1 MNRSVPAAP
10 PATPVPPAPATGPVP
25 PKASGAAPPRHP
37 AGLPVPPSNGA
48 APPGPVTA
56 PLPVV
61 PAAGVTAPLA
71 AVTGAEG
78 FIGSHLVEALVS
90 SGHRVRA
97 MAQYNSFSSFGWL
110 EALPAEVMDRVEV
123 VLGDVRDPGSVHAL
137 VEGAETVY
145 HLAALIAI
153 PYSYRAPHSYVETN
167 VTGTL
172 NVLEAV
178 RRLGTARLVH
188 TSTSE
193 TYGTARTVPI
203 TEDHPIVTQS
213 PYAASKA
220 GGDRLADSYHASFGT
235 PVVTLRPF
243 NTFGPRQSMRA
254 VIPTVI
260 GQLAAGRRT
269 VTLGDLR
276 PTRDFTY
283 VEDTAAAFLAV
294 GTAPAERV
302 IGRTFNAGTGGEI
315 SVGDL
320 VTLIGKLMDT
330 EVSVRA
336 DEQRVRPAAS
346 EVMRLVCDASRLR
359 AATGWAPAHGL
370 EAGLRRTIAFF
381 RDPANLARYK
391 TDRYNV

>member
-1 MNRSVPAAP
+1 MTWV
-10 PATPVPPAPATGPVP
+10 
-25 PKASGAAPPRHP
+25 
-37 AGLPVPPSNGA
+37 
-48 APPGPVTA
+48 
-56 PLPVV
+56 
-61 PAAGVTAPLA
+61 

-78 FIGSHLVEALVS
+78 FIGSHLVEALVA

-110 EALPAEVMDRVEV
+110 ETLPAETMDQVDV
-123 VLGDVRDPGSVHAL
+123 VLGDVRDPGSVREL
-137 VEGAETVY
+137 VKDTEAVY

-153 PYSYRAPHSYVETN
+153 PYSYRAPHSYVDTN

-178 RRLGTARLVH
+178 RHLEIPRLVH

-193 TYGTARTVPI
+193 TYGTAQTVPI
-203 TEDHPIVTQS
+203 SEDHPINTQS

-220 GGDRLADSYHASFGT
+220 GGDRLADSYYASFET

-260 GQLAAGRRT
+260 GQVAAGERT
-269 VTLGDLR
+269 ITLGDLR

-283 VEDTAAAFLAV
+283 VRDTARAFLAV
-294 GTAPAERV
+294 GSAPAESV
-302 IGRTFNAGTGGEI
+302 VGRTFNAGTGGEI

-320 VTLIGKLMDT
+320 VQLIGKLMETDLDVI
-330 EVSVRA
+330 EEA
-336 DEQRVRPAAS
+336 QRIRPAGS

-359 AATGWAPAHGL
+359 EATGWAPDHSLEQGL
-370 EAGLRRTIAFF
+370 EHTIGFF

-391 TDRYNV
+391 TALYNI